1 MTATMLTNRLKAR
14 RLERQWSQ
22 ADLAAK
28 AGISRTAVSAIE
40 GRRLVPSVAAALALA
55 AALGCAVED
64 LFGPEKAATA
74 DEPSWAFPPLTTP
87 CRYWLARVGDRLLR
101 YPTEPSEAGLV
112 EHDGLFANG
121 CSQTRQFSAPDET
134 LVMACCDPAAGI
146 LVRQLARD
154 TGIRLLV
161 ITRSSRE
168 ALVLLGQGLIHLAGI
183 HLAAVDFPQGNAEAV
198 RAELGSGYSLLRL
211 AQWQEGLALAPRL
224 GLRSIRAALR
234 AKLRWVGRE
243 PGSGARQCLDELLSG
258 RPAPRRQA
266 SNHRAVAESIRC
278 DWADAGVCLRLAGEE
293 AGLSFFTVRQE
304 IFDICFRS
312 ADAADPRLEAF
323 QKTVRSSSYRRLMG
337 DLPGY
342 DSSATG
348 ELQQLK

>member
-1 MTATMLTNRLKAR
+1 MTPTNLTNRLKAR
-14 RLERQWSQ
+14 RLERRWSQ
-22 ADLAAK
+22 ADLAVK

-64 LFGPEKAATA
+64 LFGPEKALAA
-74 DEPSWAFPPLTTP
+74 DELSWALPPPTMP
-87 CRYWLARVGDRLLR
+87 CRYWLARVGDRVLR
-101 YPTEPSEAGLV
+101 FPTEPSEAGLL
-112 EHDGLFANG
+112 EHDGLF
-121 CSQTRQFSAPDET
+121 TRGGAQARQLRAPDET

-154 TGIRLLV
+154 AGVRLLV

-168 ALVLLGQGLIHLAGI
+168 ALALLGQGLIHLAGV
-183 HLAAVDFPQGNAEAV
+183 HLATGDCPEGNAEAV

-224 GLRSIRAALR
+224 RLRSVRAALR
-234 AKLRWVGRE
+234 ANLRWVGRE
-243 PGSGARQCLDELLSG
+243 PGSGARQCLDELLNG

-266 SNHRAVAESIRC
+266 RNHRAVAESIRC
-278 DWADAGVCLRLAGEE
+278 GWADAGVCLRITGEE
-293 AGLSFFTVRQE
+293 AGLGFIPVREE
-304 IFDICFRS
+304 IYDLCFRS
-312 ADAADPRLEAF
+312 ADAADPRLAAL
-323 QKTVRSSSYRRLMG
+323 QKTVQSPSYRGVLG

-342 DSSATG
+342 DASATG
-348 ELQQLK
+348 ELEILT